1 MHPGFNL
8 KHKAFQKMSFLLLAL
23 IKLQAERLMVGCKRV
38 FISRTIV
45 LTMAHFRKVR
55 NCIKMTHVN
64 NEPGL
69 SEDHRLW
76 SVSGNVSVELLTIA
90 IPLDRVQRIPL

>member
-1 MHPGFNL
+1 
-8 KHKAFQKMSFLLLAL
+8 
-23 IKLQAERLMVGCKRV
+23 MVRCKRV

-45 LTMAHFRKVR
+45 LTMAQFRKVR
-55 NCIKMTHVN
+55 NCLKMTHVN

-69 SEDHRLW
+69 SEDNRLW

-90 IPLDRVQRIPL
+90 IPLDGVERVAL

>member
-1 MHPGFNL
+1 
-8 KHKAFQKMSFLLLAL
+8 
-23 IKLQAERLMVGCKRV
+23 
-38 FISRTIV
+38 
-45 LTMAHFRKVR
+45 
-55 NCIKMTHVN
+55 MTHVN

-90 IPLDRVQRIPL
+90 IPLDGVQRIPL